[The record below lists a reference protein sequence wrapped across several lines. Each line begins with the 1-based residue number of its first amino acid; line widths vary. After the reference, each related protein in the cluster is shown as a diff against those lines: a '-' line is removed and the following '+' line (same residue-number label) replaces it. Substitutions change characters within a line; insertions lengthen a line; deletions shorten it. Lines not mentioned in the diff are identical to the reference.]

1 MAEMDDDELE
11 ARMHAATDAIRAAVP
26 RLLQDGDVHPQ
37 LVVLALARVAGEVGA
52 GAALAGGMDLET
64 MLGDL
69 ADLVRHAG
77 REQYEKQETG
87 GMPVAGSA

>member
-11 ARMHAATDAIRAAVP
+11 AQMHAATDAIRAAVL

-64 MLGDL
+64 MLGEL
-69 ADLVRHAG
+69 AEAVRRSG
-77 REQYEKQETG
+77 REFREMLEAGT
-87 GMPVAGSA
+87 MPTAGNA